1 MIVQPEDNLF
11 SVIQTSLAQAG
22 LYSPEKHA
30 DQPTWRISPEPFY
43 LSEKEVEYFRRLG
56 PQLLEFYT
64 ALNQL
69 YLDSAKGKALPW
81 IAEYLDAGKPSQL
94 LDFGRMKKFRRDLP
108 GIIRPDVIPT
118 ENGFAVTELDS
129 VPGGFGLTDRLM
141 RIYQDPGYEIVGE
154 MIGEKGGGIQDLFY
168 RMMASA
174 SGKENPSVAI
184 VVSEEAADYL
194 GEMKYLA
201 AQLRARNYPVY
212 AVRPGDLTFREDGL
226 SLVEDEGE
234 REIAIDAI
242 YRFFELFDLKNIPKA
257 ELMMY
262 AHKKGRIVTTPP
274 YKPFLEEK
282 SVLALFHHPAL
293 RPYWEK
299 ALTPETFDSL
309 VHLIP
314 SAWILDNRELPPH
327 AVVPGLKIGGRS
339 VGSWKELRNLTQKE
353 RELAIKTSGFSPLAW
368 GGRGVTIGHDVSSEE
383 WNRVLDESLANFP
396 DQPAILQEFH
406 KGKRVRF
413 SYYHPNSGQLE
424 EMDSRAR
431 LTPYYFLAE
440 GQARLG
446 GILATL
452 CPHDKKKI
460 HGMSDAVM
468 VPCAIRK

>member
-1 MIVQPEDNLF
+1 MIVQPKDNF
-11 SVIQTSLAQAG
+11 TAIQTSLAQAG

-30 DQPTWRISPEPFY
+30 DQPTWRISPEPYY
-43 LSEKEVEYFRRLG
+43 LSPADVDYFLRLG

-69 YLDSAKGKALPW
+69 YLDSVKGKTFTWVAG
-81 IAEYLDAGKPSQL
+81 YLDAGKPSQL
-94 LDFGRMKKFRRDLP
+94 LDFARMKKFRRDLP

-141 RIYQDPGYEIVGE
+141 RIYQDPDCEI
-154 MIGEKGGGIQDLFY
+154 IGEKEGGIQELFY
-168 RMMASA
+168 RALASA
-174 SGKENPSVAI
+174 AGKKENPTVAI

-194 GEMKYLA
+194 GEMQYLA
-201 AQLRARNYPVY
+201 RELRAKGYPVHT
-212 AVRPGDLTFREDGL
+212 VRPGDLTFREEGL

-234 REIAIDAI
+234 REIAVDAI
-242 YRFFELFDLKNIPKA
+242 YRFFELFDLKNIPKS
-257 ELMMY
+257 ELLMY
-262 AHKKGRIVTTPP
+262 AQKKGRVATTPP

-282 SVLALFHHPAL
+282 SALALFHHPAL
-293 RPYWEK
+293 APYWKK

-327 AVVPGLKIGGRS
+327 AVVPDLKIGGRS
-339 VGSWKELRNLTQKE
+339 VGSWEELRNLTQKE
-353 RELAIKTSGFSPLAW
+353 RELVIKTSGFSPLAW
-368 GGRGVTIGHDVSSEE
+368 GGRGVTVGHDVSSEE

-396 DQPAILQEFH
+396 DRPAVLQTFH
-406 KGKRVRF
+406 KGKRVKF
-413 SYYHPNSGQLE
+413 AYYHPVSGQLE
-424 EMDSRAR
+424 EMDARAR

-468 VPCAIRK
+468 VPCAVRK